1 MRLTRHR
8 RAGDTTGWLLATIIV
23 VLAVLDL
30 LIRATLWIVPNPIS
44 KFLVPQAAARHL
56 SAAPAPF
63 GGATA
68 RPVRLNAVPA
78 AAASAFEK
86 P

>member
-1 MRLTRHR
+1 
-8 RAGDTTGWLLATIIV
+8 
-23 VLAVLDL
+23 
-30 LIRATLWIVPNPIS
+30 VPNPIS